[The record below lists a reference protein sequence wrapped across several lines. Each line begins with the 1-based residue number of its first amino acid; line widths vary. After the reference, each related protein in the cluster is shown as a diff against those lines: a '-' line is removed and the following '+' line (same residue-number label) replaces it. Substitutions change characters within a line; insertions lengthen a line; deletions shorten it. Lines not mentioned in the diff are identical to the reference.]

1 MDVYEILDHVKAYTN
16 QKFKIGFVGDGEA
29 FLDFDKLRSY
39 ITKSDSGISGPK
51 LAEAH
56 IMLGRMLGRH
66 MEIDP
71 VNTTVVAVLRGGI
84 FFSMGI
90 YLETG
95 CRFETYDPKC
105 QCFVRPNTRDVVL
118 VDAVINTGETIRRIR
133 TPDMKIACCV
143 INEHAVGLFESQIYT
158 VRVSSNSFVGAGVR
172 QQSGYVG
179 PDTTMRLFNQI

>member
-1 MDVYEILDHVKAYTN
+1 MAAQYRKKDRFIMDGHYV
-16 QKFKIGFVGDGEA
+16 FGDRIAFTDEEGEMYDRY
-29 FLDFDKLRSY
+29 LYLY
-39 ITKSDSGISGPK
+39 
-51 LAEAH
+51 
-56 IMLGRMLGRH
+56 
-66 MEIDP
+66 IDP
-71 VNTTVVAVLRGGI
+71 DILRKRMEA
-84 FFSMGI
+84 SPKNRK
-90 YLETG
+90 YL
-95 CRFETYDPKC
+95 CYDPKC

-172 QQSGYVG
+172 QQSGHVG